1 MKKKI
6 SGEFKFKEKDK
17 SNLNIDSPCV
27 SRKLISYRH
36 FLIKKM
42 KIKTKIKIRKRNKN

>member
-6 SGEFKFKEKDK
+6 SGKFKFKEKDK

-36 FLIKKM
+36 SLIKNE
-42 KIKTKIKIRKRNKN
+42 NKNKNKNKKKK